1 MKTFKPFRPPALVNT
16 AQAAMYLIAFSLL
29 LTACSSAPE
38 KPKPA
43 ELAPN
48 VALVGVKP
56 VWSNRVGE
64 IGYSVELAVV
74 GSTVFAAGGDGT
86 VSAMDAAS
94 GRDLWRA
101 SVGAP
106 VAAGVGS
113 DGKRAAVVTRG
124 NDLVVLSA
132 TEAGRQLWR
141 QKLSA
146 QVYTAPLVAGER
158 VFVLGADRAVSAFDG
173 QTGRRLWQIQRP
185 GDPLVLRQA
194 GVLQAVGD
202 TLVVG
207 LSGRM
212 VGLNPLNGTVRWE
225 APIATPRGTNEVER
239 LVDLLARTSR
249 VGDVVCAR
257 AFQASVGCVNAVRGT
272 VLWTK
277 PANGAVGV
285 HGDDNLVV
293 GSESDGKV
301 VAWQRT
307 SGERAWTTDR
317 LQYRGLSAP
326 LLLGRSV
333 ALGDSTGFVHLLSR
347 EDGSLLTR
355 LSTDGTAVVGAPVLA
370 GTTLIVATRGGGIFG
385 FAPE

>member
-1 MKTFKPFRPPALVNT
+1 MTTFKPFRPPALVNT
-16 AQAAMYLIAFSLL
+16 AQAATYLIAFSLL

-74 GSTVFAAGGDGT
+74 GNTVFAAGGDGT

-257 AFQASVGCVNAVRGT
+257 AFQAGVGCVNAVRGT

>member
-1 MKTFKPFRPPALVNT
+1 MMIFKPFRPRVHNQRARAALIS
-16 AQAAMYLIAFSLL
+16 IAFLTL
-29 LTACSSAPE
+29 LTACSSSPQ

-56 VWSNRVGE
+56 VWSTRVGD
-64 IGYSVELAVV
+64 IAYSLELAVV
-74 GSTVFAAGGDGT
+74 GNTVLAAGGDGS
-86 VSAMDAAS
+86 VSAIDATT

-106 VAAGVGS
+106 IAAGVGS
-113 DGKRAAVVTRG
+113 DGKLAAVVTRS
-124 NDLVVLSA
+124 NDLVVLSSA
-132 TEAGRQLWR
+132 NAGRELWR
-141 QKLSA
+141 QKLPA

-212 VGLNPLNGTVRWE
+212 VGLNPLNGTVRWD
-225 APIATPRGTNEVER
+225 APVATPRGTNEVER

-257 AFQASVGCVNAVRGT
+257 AFQASVGCVNATRGT
-272 VLWTK
+272 VLWSK
-277 PANGAVGV
+277 PANGSVGV
-285 HGDDNLVV
+285 HGDDRLVV

-301 VAWQRT
+301 VAWQRAT
-307 SGERAWTTDR
+307 GERAWVTDR

-333 ALGDSTGFVHLLSR
+333 AIGDSTGFVHLLSR
-347 EDGSLLTR
+347 DDGSLLTR
-355 LSTDGTAVVGAPVLA
+355 LSTDGTAVAAPPVLV
-370 GTTLIVATRGGGIFG
+370 GTTLVVATRGGGIFG